1 MFAAMRI
8 CSKVLV
14 LECGTSHRSRYK
26 PKKCVLSLCEEKGDY
41 VVHITHCFSN
51 TNQKYKISA
60 NIEVLFTSH
69 IEEGSMTIRLKS
81 PPKDIMIHQAESSDL
96 MMLTK
101 ILNLIISGK
110 NVPSRILSSRS
121 TNELR
126 KASQR
131 RLVINKR
138 EDYPFCQGFSIS
150 LQEVIAKGLRL
161 RQFDTRLL
169 KLSSLRFLDLS
180 ANLLEIIPQEIQ
192 DLNVVHFCLSSN
204 HIKKW
209 PSISESSSLA
219 KTLEILDLG
228 GNELVWLPDDFWL
241 LTNLR
246 IVNLSNN
253 GLRGVPVAFL
263 HKLHRLCV
271 LILNDNQLDSLPSIL
286 PSLRLNQLVV
296 YNNPFLP
303 SDVSVKPSGVVPTLL
318 SCASSSLLRSNW
330 YLRLENILPWNLR
343 IALGVLRTCLCCR
356 LRCGVN
362 PYRILLSYKSW
373 LNISCDRQNPPN
385 ILTYLCSDKC
395 LTLFNSHTWKYTLD

>member
-81 PPKDIMIHQAESSDL
+81 PPKDIMIHQ
-96 MMLTK
+96 
-101 ILNLIISGK
+101 
-110 NVPSRILSSRS
+110 
-121 TNELR
+121 LR

-209 PSISESSSLA
+209 PSISDSSSLA